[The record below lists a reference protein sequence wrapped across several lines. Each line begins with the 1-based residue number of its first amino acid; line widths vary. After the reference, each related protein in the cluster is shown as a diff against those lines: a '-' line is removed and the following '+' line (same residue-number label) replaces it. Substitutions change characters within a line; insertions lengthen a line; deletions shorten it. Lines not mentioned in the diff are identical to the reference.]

1 MLLLE
6 FCGENTSLPPTI
18 VVLVAMAYSERSMR
32 QVVDKIDDGSA
43 NSIDNVFNP
52 TGLRTNI
59 PSSVE
64 LTNNLEIGVAQCDDS
79 MVAQDDNSNSP
90 ALLEQGTEECRQPEP
105 FCMRNELN
113 ETIGQSRHLSG

>member
-1 MLLLE
+1 MYRQCFEPYWVTTLL
-6 FCGENTSLPPTI
+6 GYTH
-18 VVLVAMAYSERSMR
+18 
-32 QVVDKIDDGSA
+32 
-43 NSIDNVFNP
+43 
-52 TGLRTNI
+52 I

-64 LTNNLEIGVAQCDDS
+64 LTNNLESGVDEYDDS